1 MKPEKETYEQ
11 MRNMQRQLDE
21 LDKNVSDLKDC
32 LKIMFPEAYQ
42 KYLDAKEKK
51 NENKYERS
59 KEQTP

>member
-32 LKIMFPEAYQ
+32 LKVMFPEGYQ
-42 KYLDAKEKK
+42 KDREAKEKK
-51 NENKYERS
+51 KENKCGRG
-59 KEQTP
+59 KEQAS